1 MAPVN
6 LLALYRDGEKREEEK
21 AMPITIDL
29 PPAIVKE
36 IRDYEKATGLSMT
49 GKIADFVE
57 KELRRSRELARWEA
71 EFDKLVAAGA
81 SRLPGP
87 EPYKFN
93 RADAYP
99 EGEY

>member
-1 MAPVN
+1 
-6 LLALYRDGEKREEEK
+6 
-21 AMPITIDL
+21 MPITIDL
-29 PPAIVKE
+29 PPAIIQEAKAFAE
-36 IRDYEKATGLSMT
+36 SRHTTIEKMLIDGFENEM
-49 GKIADFVE
+49 K
-57 KELRRSRELARWEA
+57 RQRELAEWEA
-71 EFDKLVAAGA
+71 EFDRLVADGA